1 MLKFNSNGLL
11 IPATIIKST
20 VQELEQ
26 VFVISPDQKRRADIW
41 RKYIIYSNAL
51 KDTLSNIALLQWI
64 DGSFVTMK
72 PEPND
77 IDLVTFISSSAIEA
91 LGSKIDAFKYPASV
105 ELFGVDA
112 YIVKIYNA
120 DDKKHPVYLSDQKYW
135 MHNFDKARMNRK
147 GQKLQKGFL
156 EIIY

>member
-11 IPATIIKST
+11 TPATIIKST

-51 KDTLSNIALLQWI
+51 KDTLSNI
-64 DGSFVTMK
+64 
-72 PEPND
+72 
-77 IDLVTFISSSAIEA
+77 
-91 LGSKIDAFKYPASV
+91 

-120 DDKKHPVYLSDQKYW
+120 DDKKHPIYLSDQKYW
-135 MHNFDKARMNRK
+135 IDNFDKARMNRK
-147 GQKLQKGFL
+147 GQKLQKGLL